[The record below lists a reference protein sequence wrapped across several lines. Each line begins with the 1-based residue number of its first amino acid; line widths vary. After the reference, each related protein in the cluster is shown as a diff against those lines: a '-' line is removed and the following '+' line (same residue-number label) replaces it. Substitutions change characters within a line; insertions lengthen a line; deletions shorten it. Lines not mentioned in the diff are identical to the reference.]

1 MRILSLDGGGYLG
14 LATAA
19 FLKEAERHF
28 RTTCH
33 ERFDLFCGTSTG
45 AIIALALA
53 SGMTAGAV
61 EDLYRDFGPKVFCNA
76 FPCARALRVLRGF
89 LMSRYSN
96 RALKKALQDTFGA
109 LTLGDLRS
117 REKFVLIPAFSIT
130 NGTPRIFKTNHAPHL
145 TRDDGYLVCDVAL
158 ASSAA
163 PVYLPIVQLR
173 SPTNGY
179 EERYCDGG
187 VFANYPALI
196 AYAEA
201 IYHLHVQPCEIQIL
215 SVSTPRAKL
224 AEHESPVGLLQRFLL
239 SRGVLGWGTKVGSM
253 FIDATSGIADQTLRR
268 LVVPSHGS
276 GVLYQRIVLHRPP
289 SVAMDI
295 ATPQA
300 TEILQRIGAE
310 RATAEETRQQL
321 QPFFEDVG
329 D

>member
-19 FLKEAERHF
+19 FLQEAERHF

-61 EDLYRDFGPKVFCNA
+61 GELYRDFGQKVFRNR
-76 FPCARALRVLRGF
+76 FPGSRTLRVFRGF
-89 LMSRYSN
+89 LVSRYSN
-96 RALKKALQDTFGA
+96 HALKKALRDTFGD

-117 REKFVLIPAFSIT
+117 KGKFVLIPAFSIT
-130 NGTPRIFKTNHAPHL
+130 NGKPRIFKTNHAPHL
-145 TRDDGYLVCDVAL
+145 TRDDGYLVREVAL

-163 PVYLPIVQLR
+163 LVYLPIVQLR

-187 VFANYPALI
+187 VFANHPALI

-201 IYHLHVQPCEIQIL
+201 IYHLHVQSCEVQIL
-215 SVSTPRAKL
+215 SVSTPRADL
-224 AEHESPVGLLQRFLL
+224 AEHESPAGLLQRFLL
-239 SRGVLGWGTKVGSM
+239 SRGVIGWGTKVGSV

-268 LVVPSHGS
+268 LVAP
-276 GVLYQRIVLHRPP
+276 LYGFGALFQRIVLHRPP

-295 ATPQA
+295 ATLQA

-310 RATAEETRQQL
+310 RAAVEETRQQL